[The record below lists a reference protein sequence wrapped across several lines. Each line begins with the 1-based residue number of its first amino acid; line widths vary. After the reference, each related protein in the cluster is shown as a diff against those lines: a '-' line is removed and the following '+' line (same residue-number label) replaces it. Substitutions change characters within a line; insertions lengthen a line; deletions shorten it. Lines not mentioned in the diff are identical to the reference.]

1 MGGLITHYHIIAIE
15 MISSVM
21 DLSGGNRNDAVRRDV
36 GRAEYPNLRVDVAL
50 SAYLASAL
58 RAALI
63 IRSAFAKILHPP
75 IGNLQYFSHL
85 LGSE

>member
-1 MGGLITHYHIIAIE
+1 

-63 IRSAFAKILHPP
+63 IRSAFAKTGLSIILPSTATTAVPP
-75 IGNLQYFSHL
+75 
-85 LGSE
+85 